1 MNKNTQKLKILIKL
15 TCLFVTGKIIYLA
28 VMAIKWK
35 ISEIYGEK
43 IFHNEWNLL
52 NSHPNWEIMSL
63 DFSKP
68 GEKKIR
74 NSYKSGGRAGF
85 DTCLFPPI
93 YIAQFSFSYTGYFAS
108 NFEGVLPY
116 CIHILVTLNKAVVS
130 FYKKSHNTQLLRSS
144 TICSPS
150 RRFAG
155 FQHIM
160 FSENLCPKLRC
171 GPSCGYCC
179 VKD

>member
-1 MNKNTQKLKILIKL
+1 M
-15 TCLFVTGKIIYLA
+15 
-28 VMAIKWK
+28 KWR

-52 NSHPNWEIMSL
+52 NSHPSWETLSL
-63 DFSKP
+63 DFSQP
-68 GEKKIR
+68 GEKEIR

-93 YIAQFSFSYTGYFAS
+93 HISEYSFSHTEYFAP
-108 NFEGVLPY
+108 NFERGLPC
-116 CIHILVTLNKAVVS
+116 CIHILAPLNNAVVS
-130 FYKKSHNTQLLRSS
+130 FYKKSHNTHLLRPS

-150 RRFAG
+150 RCFAG

-160 FSENLCPKLRC
+160 FSENICPKLRC
-171 GPSCGYCC
+171 GPSFAYCC
-179 VKD
+179 IKE